1 MGHPWPGGA
10 RLALTVVVDPEEG
23 DGDDESDRA
32 YGINEGAPRV
42 LGLLARHEVP
52 ATFVATAGSLERAPQ
67 LAAGIVAS
75 DHEVCAQGHRG
86 MPVPGMPEHDER
98 ASIRK
103 AAESMAATTG
113 TRPVG
118 WLSRG
123 PCSPATRRLIVE
135 EGFGYHM
142 GDRSRDE
149 PSIDRTLAGPIVV
162 LPFAPDSDDLGMCQA
177 PWLTSRDWL
186 AYACDSFDRL
196 LDESHSRP
204 RMMSLGVHLRIIG
217 RPGRIGA
224 LEKFLQHARA
234 ARGVWWA
241 RSRDIAAHWARV
253 AAAD

>member
-1 MGHPWPGGA
+1 MIRPTCSSGA
-10 RLALTVVVDPEEG
+10 
-23 DGDDESDRA
+23 
-32 YGINEGAPRV
+32 N
-42 LGLLARHEVP
+42 
-52 ATFVATAGSLERAPQ
+52 TAERAPSTTRAWP
-67 LAAGIVAS
+67 LSTRCHWSSRSPSPRPLCNTARRSPKRLWKWAS
-75 DHEVCAQGHRG
+75 
-86 MPVPGMPEHDER
+86 
-98 ASIRK
+98 SW
-103 AAESMAATTG
+103 AATTG